1 MVIRLLASVAEV
13 PKSPAADSLRE
24 ATQALT
30 TSSGELVKLFHA
42 AGTEV
47 QVAFAIGAVVIAA
60 LMAIVMVLLLRR
72 PSHSQDALLEV
83 IDRLDRLERAQQ
95 GPHSSAHLQSEV
107 KGAIGYFKQE
117 LKDLRQICIAI
128 HHHHVMHNHSGSTT
142 RDRML
147 YARDAEADHG
157 PSGSNGSTRARQP
170 SGAVAPTGHDRDI
183 DSSLNARSIRAR
195 AGEIPTR
202 LIAEARAALI
212 PESREPPVFVAGG
225 RGK

>member
-1 MVIRLLASVAEV
+1 MVFRLLTSVADV

-30 TSSGELVKLFHA
+30 TSSSQLVKLFHA

-47 QVAFAIGAVVIAA
+47 QIAFAIGAVVVAA

-95 GPHSSAHLQSEV
+95 GPHSAGHLHSEV

-128 HHHHVMHNHSGSTT
+128 HHHHVMHSPSGSTT

-147 YARDAEADHG
+147 YARDADADHG
-157 PSGSNGSTRARQP
+157 PSGSNGSTRARQA

-183 DSSLNARSIRAR
+183 DSSLDPRSIRAR

-212 PESREPPVFVAGG
+212 PESREPPAFVAGG